1 MAEFPHL
8 EAFIERLPQ
17 GLASYPDA
25 VAKASLLR
33 SFVQVRPVPR
43 SARERLPAPLVA
55 LLEAPPPVSHWI
67 PEVHKHAMLL
77 VLRDTIF
84 ADEADYV
91 RYCYLRQR
99 ELFVGPMYRV
109 LFTLAS
115 PSLLFRTVALRWRS
129 LHRGST
135 LTLEEHSETTARLC
149 LRHPPALWDPVVG
162 LATAAGMRV
171 VVDLAGGV
179 GAEVETEH
187 PSPQETVFRGR
198 WSLR

>member
-33 SFVQVRPVPR
+33 SFVQVRPVPQ
-43 SARERLPAPLVA
+43 AVRERLPAPLA
-55 LLEAPPPVSHWI
+55 QLLEAPPPVSHWI

-99 ELFVGPMYRV
+99 ELFRGPMYRV

-115 PSLLFRTVALRWRS
+115 PRMLFRAVAMRWSS
-129 LHRGST
+129 LHRGSN
-135 LTLEEHSETTARLC
+135 LTLEEHSDTAARLR
-149 LRHPPALWDPVVG
+149 LHHPPALWDPMVA

-171 VVDLAGGV
+171 VLDLAGAV
-179 GAEVETEH
+179 GAQVETEH
-187 PSPQETVFRGR
+187 PSSEETVFRGQ
-198 WSLR
+198 WTLR